1 MKTYTVFEAI
11 DEKYPRLSK
20 THRKIADFLRKHYD
34 QAVFMTARKL
44 AERLQTSE
52 STVVRFAVSIG
63 FDGYP
68 ELQQNLRDN
77 IKTIL
82 TTKQKLT
89 TKLEPMSFEGSLRNS
104 FNRDV
109 SDIRSTSEA
118 LQFSDVH
125 DMAKA
130 IQEAKRVYIL
140 GQRSSK
146 ILVDYLHFYLS
157 FLHTDVVSFHQNV
170 GDFFDQVVGIEEGDV
185 VVVISFP
192 RYSSSTIHMA
202 EILKKQGI
210 KIYAI
215 TDSAQAPITNY
226 AELSIFASYS
236 IDSFIDS
243 HVAPM
248 ALINALVTAIA
259 YDNLE
264 SATEKFQKLE
274 EIWEEYSVYL

>member
-1 MKTYTVFEAI
+1 MKKYTVFEAI
-11 DEKYPRLSK
+11 DERYSRLSK

-89 TKLEPMSFEGSLRNS
+89 TKLEPMSFEGSLRTS
-104 FNRDV
+104 FNRDI
-109 SDIRSTSEA
+109 SDIRATADA
-118 LQFSDVH
+118 LQAQDIH
-125 DMAKA
+125 DMAQA
-130 IQEAKRVYIL
+130 IQDAKRVFIL

-146 ILVDYLHFYLS
+146 ILVDYLNFYLS
-157 FLHTDVVSFHQNV
+157 FLHSDVVSFHQNV

-192 RYSSSTIHMA
+192 RYSSSTINMA
-202 EILKKQGI
+202 EIIKKQGS

-215 TDSAQAPITNY
+215 TDSPEAPITSY
-226 AELSIFASYS
+226 AELSIYASYS

-248 ALINALVTAIA
+248 ALINALITAIA

>member
-1 MKTYTVFEAI
+1 MKKYTVFEAI
-11 DEKYPRLSK
+11 DEKYHRLSK

-34 QAVFMTARKL
+34 QAVFMTAKKL

-52 STVVRFAVSIG
+52 STVVRFAVSVG

-109 SDIRSTSEA
+109 SDIRATAEA
-118 LQFSDVH
+118 LQVADVH

-130 IQEAKRVYIL
+130 IQDAKRVYIL

-146 ILVDYLHFYLS
+146 ILVDYLNFYLS
-157 FLHTDVVSFHQNV
+157 FLHTDIVSFHQNV

-192 RYSSSTIHMA
+192 RYSSSTIKMA
-202 EILKKQGI
+202 EIIKKQGI
-210 KIYAI
+210 KLFAI
-215 TDSAQAPITNY
+215 TDSPQAPITNY

-274 EIWEEYSVYL
+274 EIWEEYNVYL